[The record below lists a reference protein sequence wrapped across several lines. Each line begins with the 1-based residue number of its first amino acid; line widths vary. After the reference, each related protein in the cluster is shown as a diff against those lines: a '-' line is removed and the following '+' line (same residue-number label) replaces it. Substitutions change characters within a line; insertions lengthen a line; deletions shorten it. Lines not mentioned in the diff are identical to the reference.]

1 MSRTPS
7 ALERELVATIR
18 STGPIPLHRYMEIAL
33 QHPEHG
39 YYRRGDPLGGAG
51 DFTTSPEISQIFGEL
66 IGLWLVDRWEAA
78 SRPDP
83 AILVE
88 LGPGRGTLMADALR
102 AAALAPDFLKAA
114 RLHLVESSATLR
126 AMQARKLDAVWH
138 ERLADVPQGPTLLV
152 ANEFFDALPI
162 HQFVREADGWSERH
176 VGLDDTGGLA
186 LLSGP
191 AGPETALIPNVLE
204 DVPTGAVVE
213 LCPTGLAIVS
223 DIARR
228 IAGHGGA
235 ALIVDYGYA
244 RSAPGESLQAVR
256 RHQPV
261 GILDRPGESDLTAH
275 VNFEHLRTVARARGA
290 DTAGPVGQGAFLAA
304 LGIRLRAAM
313 LERRAMPAQRKDI
326 RAAVRRLVEPDMMG
340 ELFKV
345 MAVVPKGTGD
355 PAIGGI
361 GNG

>member
-1 MSRTPS
+1 MSKAS
-7 ALERELVATIR
+7 GALGDELATMIR
-18 STGPIPLHRYMEIAL
+18 DTGPIPLHRYMEIAL
-33 QHPEHG
+33 QHDEHG
-39 YYRRGDPLGGAG
+39 YYRRGDPLGVAG

-78 SRPDP
+78 GRPDP
-83 AILVE
+83 VMLVE

-102 AAALAPDFLKAA
+102 AAAVVPEFLRAR

-126 AMQARKLDAVWH
+126 ALQAGKLDAVWH
-138 ERLADVPQGPTLLV
+138 ERLADVPQGPILLV

-162 HQFVREADGWSERH
+162 HQFIREEDGWKERH
-176 VGLDDTGGLA
+176 VGLDENGKLTLLA
-186 LLSGP
+186 GP
-191 AGPETALIPNVLE
+191 AGPEAALIPNVLQA
-204 DVPTGAVVE
+204 VAPGAVVE
-213 LCPTGLAIVS
+213 LCPGGLAIMS

-235 ALIVDYGYA
+235 ALIIDYGYA

-261 GILDRPGESDLTAH
+261 DILDRPGESDLTAH
-275 VNFEHLRTVARARGA
+275 VNFEHLRTIARALGA
-290 DTAGPVGQGAFLAA
+290 DTAGPVGQGAFLGA

-313 LERRAMPAQRKDI
+313 LERRATAKQRKDI
-326 RAAVRRLVEPDMMG
+326 GAAVRRLVAPDMMG

-345 MAVVPKGTGD
+345 MAVVPKGAGD
-355 PAIGGI
+355 PAFGAHA
-361 GNG
+361 NG